1 MRVLAIL
8 LLSSSLL
15 VAGCSRNKS
24 DKTTS
29 NKAEKP
35 VVSRTNTPTQI
46 KPFLEDKEDGA
57 QPGQIV
63 FFNSVKI
70 EPGPSDKTV
79 YAVGANGG
87 KMLVVLNEP
96 LEKPPVPQ
104 ARFDV
109 KGSVERTPT
118 TATMRK
124 KWKMKKDEA
133 SEVQK
138 VGVYLE
144 SETVSAAGE

>member
-1 MRVLAIL
+1 MRALPIL
-8 LLSSSLL
+8 LLSGSLL
-15 VAGCSRNKS
+15 IASCSHNKA
-24 DKTTS
+24 DKTS
-29 NKAEKP
+29 KAEKNS
-35 VVSRTNTPTQI
+35 VASRTNTPTQI
-46 KPFLEDKEDGA
+46 KPFLEDREEGV

-63 FFNSVKI
+63 FLNSVKI
-70 EPGPSDKTV
+70 EPGPRDKTV
-79 YAVGANGG
+79 YAVGPNGG

-96 LEKPPVPQ
+96 LEKPPTPQ

-118 TATMRK
+118 ARTMRK

-144 SETVSAAGE
+144 GETVSAAGE